1 MTANQRLWELTGGS
15 GQIFSVHCIR
25 RISTSATGTVS
36 GRLRII
42 IRLSILEPSVMTRRR
57 LTIARLMAIIILIA
71 LGLTAFKYALRRPS
85 HPNIL
90 FKRFA
95 LIGRIDLNR
104 DNQDDRQ
111 ELKQIIEEAGGIVE
125 FDFPPPDV
133 GQQSGTLSAR
143 IDWYVI
149 DSREPL
155 REARSPNSVRVVA
168 GRPDFK
174 KRMSALIKEGTARW
188 HKADADRTPVIL
200 LGQWHRLTGNEQM
213 VNRSI

>member
-1 MTANQRLWELTGGS
+1 
-15 GQIFSVHCIR
+15 
-25 RISTSATGTVS
+25 
-36 GRLRII
+36 
-42 IRLSILEPSVMTRRR
+42 MTRRR

-85 HPNIL
+85 HPAIL

-95 LIGRIDLNR
+95 LVGRIDLNR

-133 GQQSGTLSAR
+133 AQQSGTLSNR

-149 DSREPL
+149 DSRVPL
-155 REARSPNSVRVVA
+155 REVRSSNSERVVA
-168 GRPDFK
+168 GRPDFQ
-174 KRMSALIKEGTARW
+174 KRLSELLKEARLDGIRPMPIERLLSFLDNGTGSQAVSKR
-188 HKADADRTPVIL
+188 
-200 LGQWHRLTGNEQM
+200 
-213 VNRSI
+213 

>member
-1 MTANQRLWELTGGS
+1 
-15 GQIFSVHCIR
+15 
-25 RISTSATGTVS
+25 
-36 GRLRII
+36 
-42 IRLSILEPSVMTRRR
+42 LEPSVTTRRR

-85 HPNIL
+85 HPAIL

-95 LIGRIDLNR
+95 LVGRIDLNR

-133 GQQSGTLSAR
+133 GQQSGTLSNR

-149 DSREPL
+149 DSRVPL
-155 REARSPNSVRVVA
+155 REVRSSNSERVVA
-168 GRPDFK
+168 GRPDFQ
-174 KRMSALIKEGTARW
+174 KRMSELLKEARL
-188 HKADADRTPVIL
+188 DGIRPMPIERLLSFLDNRTGSQAVSK
-200 LGQWHRLTGNEQM
+200 R
-213 VNRSI
+213 